1 MADDATDCRE
11 WVVWDWNGT
20 LLDDTV
26 AALNAFNAQLVRRD
40 LPPIS
45 LDFYRDHFAFPVK
58 PFYALCG
65 VDLAREDWDELARE
79 YHRSYAAEP
88 KALNPEAVA
97 ALEAVRARGARQ
109 CVLSALRQ
117 DLLDAALT
125 EHGIRPYFDYVYGV
139 DNLDGGS
146 KLERAKEL
154 MAKLVPQS
162 AGTVPRRVSPA
173 ASTITLIGDAI
184 HDAEVAKALGVNCV
198 LVATGGHSA
207 ARLQAVAPT
216 ADTLLQAIRAVGRGN
231 LV

>member
-1 MADDATDCRE
+1 MVDPLTGCQE

-26 AALNAFNAQLVRRD
+26 AALNAFNVQLLRRG
-40 LPPIS
+40 LPPITF
-45 LDFYRDHFAFPVK
+45 DFYRDHFAFPVK

-65 VDLAREDWDELARE
+65 VDLAREDWDELAHE

-88 KALNPEAVA
+88 KALNVEAVA

-146 KLERAKEL
+146 KLERAREL
-154 MAKLVPQS
+154 FAHL
-162 AGTVPRRVSPA
+162 AADASPYGPA
-173 ASTITLIGDAI
+173 RITLIGDAI

-207 ARLQAVAPT
+207 ARLRAVAPT
-216 ADTLLQAIRAVGRGN
+216 ADTLLQAIRAVGREN